1 MKKLGIILALLVVAV
16 LGVSLFFYDMGID
29 NKEMAMRERFKGQ
42 YKITKTSHDNMFK
55 VISQGSQV
63 TDKYGK
69 DFDKIF
75 SKIAGDL
82 MDDNAM
88 LQLVSGF
95 NPDLSP
101 DLYKNLLSTIKT
113 ERAKFK
119 QAQDVCIDVSREYA
133 TYIKTKPQTWFI
145 NDEILEAKN
154 LIRMGLTKDDVL
166 KNKIYETETKE
177 SFNILIYEPVTSSIT
192 EDVFE
197 KGVDDN
203 IDLFEEDYKEETVA
217 NSTSE
222 THNQRNDAE
231 VKAFLKEHPE
241 IVLAAGSKIK

>member
-1 MKKLGIILALLVVAV
+1 MKKLMIVLSLLLVVIIS
-16 LGVSLFFYDMGID
+16 GTLFFYDMGVD
-29 NKEMAMRERFKGQ
+29 NKEMAFRERFKGQ

-95 NPDLSP
+95 NPNLSP

-119 QAQDVCIDVSREYA
+119 RAQDICIDVSREYA
-133 TYIKTKPQTWFI
+133 TYIKTKPQTWFV
-145 NDEILEAKN
+145 NDEILEAKD
-154 LIRMGLTKDDVL
+154 LIRMGLTKSEVSD
-166 KNKIYETETKE
+166 NKTYETETKE
-177 SFNILIYEPVTSSIT
+177 AFNILIYEPVTSSIT

-203 IDLFEEDYKEETVA
+203 IDLFKEDNKEEALA
-217 NSTSE
+217 NSRTE
-222 THNQRNDAE
+222 NKTKRNSKDVE
-231 VKAFLKEHPE
+231 KILKEHPE
-241 IVLAAGSKIK
+241 VVLAAGKQIK